1 MMTEINQQRQSMVEC
16 DSNGIIPGI
25 YKVYACR
32 SVCVCVW
39 LLLTADKWLEVWLD
53 ICALL
58 RDVQVTGQLVRKLLT
73 RLDDRALETQG
84 RF

>member
-1 MMTEINQQRQSMVEC
+1 MHV
-16 DSNGIIPGI
+16 G
-25 YKVYACR
+25 
-32 SVCVCVW
+32 VCVW

>member
-1 MMTEINQQRQSMVEC
+1 MVEC

-32 SVCVCVW
+32 SVCVW

>member
-1 MMTEINQQRQSMVEC
+1 MHV
-16 DSNGIIPGI
+16 G
-25 YKVYACR
+25 
-32 SVCVCVW
+32 VCVW

-84 RF
+84 RL